1 MSWKPTKQ
9 KKIGSLEE
17 DNRMSR
23 KPEDGDA
30 SLSYKRKAGGERWET
45 AVGKRQGRT
54 NGKDMMK
61 RMTAE
66 A

>member
-30 SLSYKRKAGGERWET
+30 SLSYKRKAGGER
-45 AVGKRQGRT
+45 
-54 NGKDMMK
+54 
-61 RMTAE
+61 
-66 A
+66 

>member
-1 MSWKPTKQ
+1 
-9 KKIGSLEE
+9 
-17 DNRMSR
+17 MSR

-30 SLSYKRKAGGERWET
+30 SLSYKKKAGGERWET
-45 AVGKRQGRT
+45 AVGRRQGRT

-66 A
+66 AYEFFEPRASKYWPQDYI